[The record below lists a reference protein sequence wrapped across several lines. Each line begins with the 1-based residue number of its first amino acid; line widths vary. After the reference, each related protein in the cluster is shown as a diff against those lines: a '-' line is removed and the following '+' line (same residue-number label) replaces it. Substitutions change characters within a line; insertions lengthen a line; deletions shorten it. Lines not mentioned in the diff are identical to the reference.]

1 MLNGNNQ
8 DKVQLEPW
16 WPKIKCWGTKTRSTK
31 TSVLCF
37 LRKKST
43 MYMNCT
49 MYLIDVSH
57 HVTKT
62 CTEHAYMYM

>member
-37 LRKKST
+37 L
-43 MYMNCT
+43 
-49 MYLIDVSH
+49 
-57 HVTKT
+57 
-62 CTEHAYMYM
+62 